1 VKLLS
6 TSQAVFI
13 GLASM
18 LGAGVFVVF
27 GPAAKFA
34 GSLLPLAVVLAGLVA
49 YLNAMS
55 ISQLAKVVTRSGG
68 AYSYARYY
76 ISDSMGFVAGA
87 AFLFGKLGSV
97 AAIALTFASY
107 LVPEQKVATA
117 VSAILVMTWVNI
129 LGINRTALGAKLL
142 ASITLSFLT
151 ILIIAAIFTQSPAP
165 ATTLEP
171 QPLGLFTAAALIF
184 FAFAGYARV
193 ATLGGEVQAPAKTI
207 PKAIAIS
214 LWIVGVLY
222 LALSF
227 ILPLRLGSA
236 LSESTTPLADLSSLS
251 IPIFGSSFVS
261 IFAAVAALGSL
272 LALLAG
278 MGRTA
283 SVMAEDRELPS
294 VLAMRNKKGVPWL
307 SESLISALAILLVL
321 GGNLELVIGLSS
333 FAVLVYYAIANLAA
347 YRQPK
352 NETYRR
358 KFFNLAGLVLC
369 LILAIA
375 VPLTALLLGLSLIS
389 LGLLIRWGLA
399 KLAQSR

>member
-1 VKLLS
+1 MKLLS

-27 GPAAKFA
+27 GPAAKFS
-34 GSLLPLAVVLAGLVA
+34 GSLLPIAVLLAGLVA

-68 AYSYARYY
+68 AYSYARHYL
-76 ISDSMGFVAGA
+76 SHSAGFVAGI

-97 AAIALTFASY
+97 AAIALTFATY
-107 LVPEQKVATA
+107 LLPEHRVLIA
-117 VSAILVMTWVNI
+117 VLAILLMTWVNI

-142 ASITLSFLT
+142 AGVTLSFLAVA
-151 ILIIAAIFTQSPAP
+151 ILSALITPTPAP
-165 ATTLEP
+165 VAQLDIEP
-171 QPLGLFTAAALIF
+171 MGILTASALLF

-193 ATLGGEVQAPAKTI
+193 ATLGGEVHEPSRTI
-207 PKAIAIS
+207 PKAITIS
-214 LWIVGVLY
+214 LLIVGVIY
-222 LALSF
+222 LTLAIILPHRLGASLGGSITPIADLVALSV
-227 ILPLRLGSA
+227 PG
-236 LSESTTPLADLSSLS
+236 ADSR
-251 IPIFGSSFVS
+251 FVG

-283 SVMAEDRELPS
+283 SVMAEDRELPEL
-294 VLAMRNKKGVPWL
+294 LARRNSKGVPWV
-307 SESLISALAILLVL
+307 SELAISLLAIVL
-321 GGNLELVIGLSS
+321 AMFGDLEFAIGLSS
-333 FAVLVYYAIANLAA
+333 FAVLLYYAIANLAA

-352 NETYRR
+352 AETSRH
-358 KFFNLAGLVLC
+358 KWLNILGLVLC
-369 LILAIA
+369 VLLAIA
-375 VPLTALLLGLSLIS
+375 VPANALALGVALVGF
-389 LGLLIRWGLA
+389 GLMLRWGLA